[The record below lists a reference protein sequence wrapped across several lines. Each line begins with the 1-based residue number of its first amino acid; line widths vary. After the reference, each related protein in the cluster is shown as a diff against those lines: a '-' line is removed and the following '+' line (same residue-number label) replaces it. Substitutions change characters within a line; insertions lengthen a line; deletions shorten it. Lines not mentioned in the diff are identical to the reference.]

1 MNPKQTSAIKKK
13 RVKSG
18 HERTPYAICLI
29 CFEQFKK
36 DLHKKFWFTRFNSS
50 TQKDHM
56 KAHDCSNDFV
66 SFDDPRAV
74 EAKVAF
80 QKLDN
85 RCVSTL

>member
-1 MNPKQTSAIKKK
+1 
-13 RVKSG
+13 
-18 HERTPYAICLI
+18 
-29 CFEQFKK
+29 
-36 DLHKKFWFTRFNSS
+36 
-50 TQKDHM
+50 M